1 MRSVNEELLSAT
13 GMAAAHAALTAKY
26 PWFLHIK
33 PVAKFGKIKER
44 GLIPGSQGYHGEER
58 KIVAAALRG
67 RVANID
73 EMIFLR
79 PIGTSDSTPRRG
91 DIMFKMAID
100 RSELPATITMDWTF
114 VGTFGLAEI
123 IKNDTPTKTNASIF
137 CDVVSCRGS
146 VAIYEAIQPAVLRV
160 WTKGQPS
167 DDPSKWPWLLDTGH
181 ADIEQFH

>member
-1 MRSVNEELLSAT
+1 MPSVNEELLSAT

-44 GLIPGSQGYHGEER
+44 GLTPGSQGYHGEER
-58 KIVAAALRG
+58 KIVATALRG

-91 DIMFKMAID
+91 DIMFTMAID

-114 VGTFGLAEI
+114 TGTFALAEI
-123 IKNDTPTKTNASIF
+123 IKKDSPTNANASIF
-137 CDVVSCRGS
+137 CDVVSRRGS
-146 VAIYEAIQPAVLRV
+146 VAIYEAIRPTVLRV

-167 DDPSKWPWLLDTGH
+167 DDPSKWSWLLDTDQ
-181 ADIEQFH
+181 ADIEQFR